1 MRTHGCRGRP
11 IWEGKRPYD
20 VDGMSA
26 IAPIAT
32 DFAVL
37 GHRTNGGQKRR
48 IVEGNARSY
57 ELSGSI

>member
-1 MRTHGCRGRP
+1 VAMGGPDDDQHRKEIIAGITPAQLSRR
-11 IWEGKRPYD
+11 
-20 VDGMSA
+20 A
-26 IAPIAT
+26 IFEP
-32 DFAVL
+32 